1 MASRTK
7 PTARPRRTSAR
18 LHPPGESVA
27 TSRPEQN
34 ERPHPPGDYP
44 LVVVGSGPGGLQ
56 VSYFL
61 SHLGVRHAHISAD
74 PSAGGMFRRF
84 PIFQRLLSWTR
95 PYAPYERATR
105 YYESF
110 DWNSLLAEEPANRSL
125 MPEIMDG
132 VSEFPSRPEMERN
145 LALFAEKTGRAVRY
159 DTRWTGTRREG
170 ERFVL
175 ETSDGEYRADHLVF
189 ATGAAEPWKPATP
202 GIEAV
207 PHYADTGPAQE
218 YAGKRV
224 FIVGKM
230 NSGFELAEGL
240 LPWAKQIVLCSPR
253 DAKLSVVTRSLV
265 GIRARY
271 LQPYE
276 DHALGGGIYILN
288 AAIERIEHHAEG
300 WRVFTR
306 STLGGADLTLDA
318 DVVIAA
324 TGFGSPLGDLA
335 ELGVGTF
342 NQGKLPV
349 LTPFWESATVPGIYF
364 AGTIGQAMAGL
375 KKHGVPANSGAVQ
388 GARYNA
394 RVLAEH
400 IARTHYGWQAPRPA
414 VAAKEV
420 VPYLLSEATH
430 GPELWHQRS
439 YLARLLSFD
448 EHDGIRDEGIWPLA
462 DFVDSSGGAAV
473 AMTLEHT
480 AEGEIRP
487 AVYVRREGKVE
498 EHVMPSD
505 PLLDFESGEHRKQ
518 LRSLLS
524 GLPGLR
530 G

>member
-1 MASRTK
+1 MAELNPSQVAAS
-7 PTARPRRTSAR
+7 PDASA
-18 LHPPGESVA
+18 
-27 TSRPEQN
+27 
-34 ERPHPPGDYP
+34 ERPHPPGDYD

-56 VSYFL
+56 ASYWL
-61 SHLGVRHAHISAD
+61 SHLGIAHAHLSAD
-74 PSAGGMFRRF
+74 PGPGGMFRRF

-105 YYESF
+105 YYESY
-110 DWNSLLAEEPANRSL
+110 DWNSLLAEEPENRSL

-132 VSEFPSRPEMERN
+132 ISEFPSRPEMERN
-145 LALFAEKTGRAVRY
+145 LTLFAQKTGRAVRY
-159 DTRWTGTRREG
+159 GTRWTATRRDG

-175 ETSDGEYRADHLVF
+175 ETTDGEYRARHVVF
-189 ATGAAEPWKPATP
+189 AIGAAEPWKPSTP

-207 PHYADTGPAQE
+207 PHYADTGPAGE

-224 FIVGKM
+224 FLVGKM

-240 LPWAKQIVLCSPR
+240 LPWARQIVLCSPR

-288 AAIERIEHHAEG
+288 AAIERIEKHPDG

-306 STLGGADLTLDA
+306 ATLGGADLTLDV

-324 TGFGSPLGDLA
+324 TGFGSPLGDLGD
-335 ELGVGTF
+335 LGVATF

-349 LTPFWESATVPGIYF
+349 LTPYWESASVPGLYF
-364 AGTIGQAMAGL
+364 AGTISQAMAGL
-375 KKHGVPANSGAVQ
+375 KKHGVPSNSGAVQ

-400 IARTHYGWQAPRPA
+400 IAREHYGWTPPRPEVPA
-414 VAAKEV
+414 TEV
-420 VPYLLSEATH
+420 VSYLLSEATR

-439 YLARLLSFD
+439 YLARILSFD
-448 EHDGIRDEGIWPLA
+448 EHEGIRDEGILPLA
-462 DFVDSSGGAAV
+462 WFVDAPGGDAV
-473 AMTLEHT
+473 AMTIEHT

-524 GLPGLR
+524 GLPGFHA
-530 G
+530 

>member
-1 MASRTK
+1 MTGSGD
-7 PTARPRRTSAR
+7 RPSAR
-18 LHPPGESVA
+18 GDRLF
-27 TSRPEQN
+27 
-34 ERPHPPGDYP
+34 PPGDYP

-61 SHLGVRHAHISAD
+61 SRLGVDHAHISAD
-74 PSAGGMFRRF
+74 PGPGGMFRRF

-95 PYAPYERATR
+95 PYAPYERSTR
-105 YYESF
+105 YYESY
-110 DWNSLLAEEPANRSL
+110 DWNSLLADEPENRSL

-145 LALFAEKTGRAVRY
+145 LTLFAEKTGTAVRY
-159 DTRWTGTRREG
+159 GCRWTATRREG
-170 ERFVL
+170 DRFVL
-175 ETSDGEYRADHLVF
+175 ETTDGEYRARHVVF
-189 ATGAAEPWKPATP
+189 AVGAAEPWKPATP
-202 GIEAV
+202 GLELV
-207 PHYADTGPAQE
+207 PHYAETGPAQE

-224 FIVGKM
+224 FLVGKM
-230 NSGFELAEGL
+230 NSGFELAEGF
-240 LPWAKQIVLCSPR
+240 LPWARQIILCSPR

-288 AAIERIEHHAEG
+288 AAIERIERHADG

-306 STLGGADLTLDA
+306 ATLGGADLTFDV

-335 ELGVGTF
+335 ALGVATF

-349 LTPFWESATVPGIYF
+349 LTPFWESATVPGMYF
-364 AGTIGQAMAGL
+364 AGTISQAMAGL
-375 KKHGVPANSGAVQ
+375 KKHGVPSNSGAVQ
-388 GARYNA
+388 GSRYNA

-400 IARTHYGWQAPRPA
+400 VARTHYGWRAPRLR

-420 VPYLLSEATH
+420 VPYLLSEATRA
-430 GPELWHQRS
+430 PELWHQRS
-439 YLARLLSFD
+439 YLARVLSFAD
-448 EHDGIRDEGIWPLA
+448 REGVRDEGIWPLA
-462 DFVDSSGGAAV
+462 HFVDAPGGEAV
-473 AMTLEHT
+473 ALTIEHT

-487 AVYVRREGKVE
+487 AVYVRRGGKVE

-505 PLLDFESGEHRKQ
+505 PLLDFESAEHRKQ
-518 LRSLLS
+518 LRGLLS
-524 GLPGLR
+524 GLKGVHAST
-530 G
+530 

>member
-1 MASRTK
+1 MAELKRAK
-7 PTARPRRTSAR
+7 PVASANR
-18 LHPPGESVA
+18 SD
-27 TSRPEQN
+27 
-34 ERPHPPGDYP
+34 ERPHPPGDYDV
-44 LVVVGSGPGGLQ
+44 VVVGSGPGGLQ
-56 VSYFL
+56 AGYCL
-61 SHLGVRHAHISAD
+61 SSFGVAHAHISAD
-74 PSAGGMFRRF
+74 PGPGGMFRRF

-95 PYAPYERATR
+95 PYAPYERTTR
-105 YYESF
+105 YYESY
-110 DWNSLLAEEPANRSL
+110 DWNSLLAEEQENRSL
-125 MPEIMDG
+125 MPGIMDG
-132 VSEFPSRPEMERN
+132 ISEFPSRPEMERN
-145 LALFAEKTGRAVRY
+145 LTLFAEKTGRAVRY
-159 DTRWTGTRREG
+159 DCRWTGTRRDG

-175 ETSDGEYRADHLVF
+175 ETTDGEYRARQVVF
-189 ATGAAEPWKPATP
+189 AVGMADPWKPPTP
-202 GIEAV
+202 GIDIV
-207 PHYADTGPAQE
+207 PHYAETLPAAE

-224 FIVGKM
+224 FLVGKQ

-240 LPWAKQIVLCSPR
+240 LPWAQQIILCSPR

-288 AAIERIEHHAEG
+288 AAIERIEKHADG

-306 STLGGADLTLDA
+306 ATLGGADLTLDV

-324 TGFGSPLGDLA
+324 TGWGSPLGDLA
-335 ELGVGTF
+335 ELGVATF

-349 LTPFWESATVPGIYF
+349 LTPFWESASVPGIYF
-364 AGTIGQAMAGL
+364 AGTVGQAMAGL
-375 KKHGVPANSGAVQ
+375 KKHGVPSNSGAVQ

-394 RVLAEH
+394 RVLAAH
-400 IARTHYGWQAPRPA
+400 IAREHYNRMPPRPP
-414 VAAKEV
+414 VAAKDV
-420 VPYLLSEATH
+420 VSYLLSEATH

-439 YLARLLSFD
+439 YLTRVLSFSQ
-448 EHDGIRDEGIWPLA
+448 EEGIRDEGILPLA
-462 DFVDSSGGAAV
+462 WFVDAPGGEAV

-505 PLLDFESGEHRKQ
+505 PLLDFESAEHRKQ

-524 GLPGLR
+524 GLPGVR

>member
-1 MASRTK
+1 VAELTSPQPVT
-7 PTARPRRTSAR
+7 TADESA
-18 LHPPGESVA
+18 
-27 TSRPEQN
+27 
-34 ERPHPPGDYP
+34 ERPHPPGDYD

-56 VSYFL
+56 ASYCL
-61 SHLGVRHAHISAD
+61 SRLGIAHAHLSAD
-74 PSAGGMFRRF
+74 PGPGGMFRRF

-105 YYESF
+105 YYESY
-110 DWNSLLAEEPANRSL
+110 DWNSLLAEEPENRSL

-145 LALFAEKTGRAVRY
+145 LTLFAQRTGRAVRY
-159 DTRWTGTRREG
+159 DVRWTGTRRDG

-175 ETSDGEYRADHLVF
+175 ETTDGEYRARHVVF
-189 ATGAAEPWKPATP
+189 AVGAAEPWKPSTP
-202 GIEAV
+202 GIDLV
-207 PHYADTGPAQE
+207 PHYAETGPAGE

-224 FIVGKM
+224 FLVGKM

-240 LPWAKQIVLCSPR
+240 LPWAKSIVLCSPR

-288 AAIERIEHHAEG
+288 AAIERIEKHADG

-306 STLGGADLTLDA
+306 ATLEGADLTLDV

-324 TGFGSPLGDLA
+324 TGFGSPLGDLP
-335 ELGVGTF
+335 ELGVATF

-349 LTPFWESATVPGIYF
+349 LTPYWESTTVPGIYF

-375 KKHGVPANSGAVQ
+375 KKHGVPSNSGAVQ

-400 IARTHYGWQAPRPA
+400 IAREHYGWTPPRPQ

-420 VPYLLSEATH
+420 VGYLLSEATRA
-430 GPELWHQRS
+430 PELWHQRS
-439 YLARLLSFD
+439 YLARILSFD
-448 EHDGIRDEGIWPLA
+448 EQEGIRDEGILPLA
-462 DFVDSSGGAAV
+462 WFVDAPGGAAV
-473 AMTLEHT
+473 AMTIEHT

-487 AVYVRREGKVE
+487 AVYLRREGKVE
-498 EHVMPSD
+498 EHVMPTD

>member
-1 MASRTK
+1 
-7 PTARPRRTSAR
+7 
-18 LHPPGESVA
+18 
-27 TSRPEQN
+27 
-34 ERPHPPGDYP
+34 
-44 LVVVGSGPGGLQ
+44 
-56 VSYFL
+56 
-61 SHLGVRHAHISAD
+61 
-74 PSAGGMFRRF
+74 MFRRF

-125 MPEIMDG
+125 MPGIMDG
-132 VSEFPSRPEMERN
+132 ISEFPSRPEMERN
-145 LALFAEKTGRAVRY
+145 LALFAERTGRAVRY
-159 DTRWTGTRREG
+159 DCRWTGTRRDG

-175 ETSDGEYRADHLVF
+175 ETTDGEYRARHVVF
-189 ATGAAEPWKPATP
+189 AVGMAEPWKPPTP
-202 GIEAV
+202 GIEDV
-207 PHYADTGPAQE
+207 PHYAETLPAPE

-224 FIVGKM
+224 FLVGKQ
-230 NSGFELAEGL
+230 NSGFELAEGF
-240 LPWAKQIVLCSPR
+240 LPWARSIVLCSPR

-276 DHALGGGIYILN
+276 DYNLGGGIYILN
-288 AAIERIEHHAEG
+288 AAIERIERHAGG

-306 STLGGADLTLDA
+306 ATLEGADLTLDVDA
-318 DVVIAA
+318 VIAA
-324 TGFGSPLGDLA
+324 TGWGSPLGDLS
-335 ELGVGTF
+335 EMGVATF

-349 LTPFWESATVPGIYF
+349 LSPFWESTSVPGIYF

-375 KKHGVPANSGAVQ
+375 KKHGVPSNSGAVQ

-400 IARTHYGWQAPRPA
+400 IARTHYGWEPPRPR

-420 VPYLLSEATH
+420 VPYLLSEAAH

-439 YLARLLSFD
+439 YLARILSFD
-448 EHDGIRDEGIWPLA
+448 ETDGIRDEGILPLA
-462 DFVDSSGGAAV
+462 WFVDSAGGDAV
-473 AMTLEHT
+473 AVTLEHT

-518 LRSLLS
+518 LRSLLT
-524 GLPGLR
+524 GLPGVH